1 MPEQVRIGFRAKA
14 LLIAV
19 GVGGF
24 VYMFMPSCAIFL
36 ADEDDTLCHA
46 LAAAEDGV
54 VEWPVGERWHSDPL
68 GGCHV
73 FDQVMMNPWCLSQ
86 DAQDYM
92 GGFGIAQGHDWG
104 DFESNEVATYEQEGS
119 EVDEP
124 LGRTYNGYANLV
136 FANVEGIELDRGRSL
151 DDFEYY
157 DTFLKWS
164 SAFVSQK
171 TYRVN
176 GSCVR
181 NCQTIGSYSC
191 TIARTVTGPFRN
203 DYIDLYQTFYYD
215 IDAVWRASTI
225 MHEVRHARDQV
236 RHFGGSGCP
245 RGSACDRRWSDAGAN
260 TYEMLWL
267 AAYYW
272 TPEDHQ
278 FITPARRSRA
288 QALFATLRHAAFNDP
303 VRWDLSKFELINEIP
318 EFYVYQAACS
328 DDPDNPHGCLYLA
341 N

>member
-1 MPEQVRIGFRAKA
+1 MSEQVRVGSRAKA
-14 LLIAV
+14 FLIAA

-46 LAAAEDGV
+46 LAVAEDGV
-54 VEWPVGERWHSDPL
+54 VEWPVDERWHSDPL

-86 DAQDYM
+86 DAQDYI

-104 DFESNEVATYEQEGS
+104 DFESSEVATYEQEGS

-245 RGSACDRRWSDAGAN
+245 RAGP
-260 TYEMLWL
+260 L
-267 AAYYW
+267 AIGGGP
-272 TPEDHQ
+272 TPEP
-278 FITPARRSRA
+278 TRTRCCGSRRTTGRPKTTSSSLPRGGLGRRRSSRRC
-288 QALFATLRHAAFNDP
+288 ATPRLTIRSA
-303 VRWDLSKFELINEIP
+303 
-318 EFYVYQAACS
+318 
-328 DDPDNPHGCLYLA
+328 GT
-341 N
+341 